1 MGKPNRMKQ
10 RQVNYKGFAAYGE
23 NVSGPHGDGPIV
35 APNPPISTPN
45 HGHIQHPK

>member
-1 MGKPNRMKQ
+1 MKQ